1 MGMPLPERK
10 TSNLRHARISQAGG
24 RYFLTICTRN
34 RDPVLTAPV
43 NAKRISGVFTILQ
56 SAGDIDLHA
65 ATIMPDHLHLLFT
78 LGTGLTLGQSMAKLK
93 NLARDFGRVPWRW
106 LEDGFEHRLRPHEL
120 TEDYGFYIFMNP
132 YRARLLPT
140 NESWPWWYCPRL
152 QMFRFPEHFSS
163 HATPPEAW
171 LDTVE
176 ETSKH
181 IVTGE

>member
-1 MGMPLPERK
+1 MPLPERK
-10 TSNLRHARISQAGG
+10 TANLRHARISQAGM
-24 RYFLTICTRN
+24 RYFLTLCTQN

-43 NAKRISGVFTILQ
+43 EAMRISGAFAILQ

-78 LGTGLTLGQSMAKLK
+78 LGTGLTLGQTMAKLK

-120 TEDYGFYIFMNP
+120 TEDYSFYIFMNP
-132 YRARLLPT
+132 YRARLLPIQE
-140 NESWPWWYCPRL
+140 NWPWWRCPQPSR
-152 QMFRFPEHFSS
+152 FRFTEYFLSDG
-163 HATPPEAW
+163 TPPAAW
-171 LDTVE
+171 LDTVD
-176 ETSKH
+176 ETAKK